1 MAMAAGTVPDCT
13 DLTPQTDEG
22 PSLVQQ
28 VSRTEVEVVEDRLGT
43 LKENIHLCNQVLVDL
58 EDLRGLLVRKSL
70 QDVSLPQQK

>member
-28 VSRTEVEVVEDRLGT
+28 EVEVVEDRLGT